1 MLMYNLYEYNTS
13 TSMQPPVPSEVP
25 PEGGDQAPQPPVKPL
40 NTDIAIPLKYLSNFW
55 RSLDFPLINS
65 EVELDLSWTKNCVLA
80 ENDADLNDATF
91 QINNTKLYVPLV
103 TWSIN
108 DNIKFLENMKD
119 GFKRIVFWNKYR
131 SQITT

>member
-1 MLMYNLYEYNTS
+1 M
-13 TSMQPPVPSEVP
+13 
-25 PEGGDQAPQPPVKPL
+25 
-40 NTDIAIPLKYLSNFW
+40 
-55 RSLDFPLINS
+55 INS

-80 ENDADLNDATF
+80 ENDANLIDATF

-108 DNIKFLENMKD
+108 DNIKFLENMKQ

-131 SQITT
+131 SQITTQLRNNDLDYMIDPAFSNINRLSVLLLKNDSSDPTRGSFDKYNMSLV